1 MRNKNGGLTSSVVKD
16 RYNKET
22 YDQVN
27 FRVKKG
33 FKADIKAYANS
44 SGLSLNQWIIDAIKE
59 KMQRQDESF
68 IEQVTGNHLVINGEI
83 I

>member
-16 RYNKET
+16 RYNKKT

-33 FKADIKAYANS
+33 FKADIEAYANS
-44 SGLSLNQWIIDAIKE
+44 SGSSLNQWILDAVME

-68 IEQVTGNHLVINGEI
+68 IEPVTRESFSE
-83 I
+83 

>member
-16 RYNKET
+16 IYNKKT

-44 SGLSLNQWIIDAIKE
+44 SGSSLNQWILDAVME

-68 IEQVTGNHLVINGEI
+68 VEPVTRESFSE
-83 I
+83 

>member
-44 SGLSLNQWIIDAIKE
+44 SGLSLNQWILDAVME
-59 KMQRQDESF
+59 KMQRQDEAFVEPVTRESF
-68 IEQVTGNHLVINGEI
+68 SE
-83 I
+83 

>member
-16 RYNKET
+16 IYNKKT

-44 SGLSLNQWIIDAIKE
+44 SGLSLNQWILDAVME
-59 KMQRQDESF
+59 KMQRQDEAFVEPVTRESF
-68 IEQVTGNHLVINGEI
+68 SE
-83 I
+83 

>member
-16 RYNKET
+16 RYNKKT

-33 FKADIKAYANS
+33 FKAEIEAYANS
-44 SGLSLNQWIIDAIKE
+44 AGLSINQWIIDAVND
-59 KMQRQDESF
+59 KMKSQDASF
-68 IEQVTGNHLVINGEI
+68 SETVTRETFSE
-83 I
+83 

>member
-16 RYNKET
+16 RYNKKT

-33 FKADIKAYANS
+33 FKSEIEAYANS
-44 SGLSLNQWIIDAIKE
+44 AGLSINQWIIDAVND
-59 KMQRQDESF
+59 KMKSQDASF
-68 IEQVTGNHLVINGEI
+68 SETVTRETFSE
-83 I
+83 

>member
-16 RYNKET
+16 RYNKKT

-33 FKADIKAYANS
+33 FKADIEAYANG
-44 SGLSLNQWIIDAIKE
+44 SGLSLNQWILDAVME
-59 KMQRQDESF
+59 KMQRQDEAFVEPVTRESF
-68 IEQVTGNHLVINGEI
+68 SE
-83 I
+83 